1 MLEEE
6 TAHREQVL
14 EAKYRDMSNLEIKFT
29 QLIENEIG
37 VSRIIISCLTI
48 QRLEEKVILDL

>member
-6 TAHREQVL
+6 TGHREQVL

-37 VSRIIISCLTI
+37 VSRIIISFLTI